1 MAAKQLF
8 QDKDRKFQLLF
19 EEHPQP
25 MWVMDPAGTTILE
38 ANAAAET
45 LYGHTR
51 EQFRGMSLDTV
62 LLSEEADQPIGTRR
76 HRTAN
81 GRIIDVEMALRRIEL
96 DGQPVSLAVLTDVTS
111 RRLLEAQLRQAQKM
125 ESVGMLAGGVAH
137 DFNNLLTIISG
148 YSQLILNSPEA
159 RRSESLFRGADSQGR
174 GTRGHPDPAT
184 AHLQPAA
191 GDCSPRCWT
200 SISW

>member
-1 MAAKQLF
+1 LF
-8 QDKDRKFQLLF
+8 QDNDRKFQLLF

-25 MWVMDPAGTTILE
+25 MWLMDSAGLTILE
-38 ANAAAET
+38 ANAAAEA

-51 EQFRGMSLDTV
+51 EQFRGMSLDAV
-62 LLSEEADQPIGTRR
+62 LLNEESDQPIGTRR

-81 GRIIDVEMALRRIEL
+81 GRIIDVEMTQRRIDL
-96 DGQPVSLAVLTDVTS
+96 DGHPLLMAVLTDVTA

-148 YSQLILNSPEA
+148 YSQLILNSLKP
-159 RRSESLFRGADSQGR
+159 G
-174 GTRGHPDPAT
+174 DPNHYSAEQILKAGERAAT
-184 AHLQPAA
+184 LTQQLLTFSRPQVLQPKVV
-191 GDCSPRCWT
+191 DR
-200 SISW
+200 ISW